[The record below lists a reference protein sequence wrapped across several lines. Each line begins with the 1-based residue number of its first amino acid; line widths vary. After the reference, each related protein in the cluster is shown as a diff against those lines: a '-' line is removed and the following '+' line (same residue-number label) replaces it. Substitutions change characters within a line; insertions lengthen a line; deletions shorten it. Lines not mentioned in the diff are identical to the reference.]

1 MKRRIIAILMTL
13 ALAGTFVACGGSKEG
28 AENAVVADESIA
40 DLSISSSGATAESV
54 SAAGGTSANAAT
66 TTPAASASTAGQTG
80 GTDIITPIP
89 AQEFDE
95 NGQPVAS
102 AQTDGQTAS
111 SDANNAAGTSSGAVS
126 GQATAGTST
135 GTAAGTTADGT
146 TADGATGT
154 AAGTITDGATGT
166 ATGTTTSGATG
177 TAAGTTTSGTTA
189 DAGMPKTMLVT
200 KDINVRDGADIEADI
215 LGGYDEGDEITVTGM
230 EGEWYIVEYYGET
243 GYVNSKYLKAVD
255 STSESGSTSSDEAGS
270 ANSKYGKLIDGDG
283 DPVDLR
289 YYDGSYEIYDEDGN
303 RVYIEGVND

>member
-135 GTAAGTTADGT
+135 GTAAGTT
-146 TADGATGT
+146 
-154 AAGTITDGATGT
+154 
-166 ATGTTTSGATG
+166 
-177 TAAGTTTSGTTA
+177 TSGTTA